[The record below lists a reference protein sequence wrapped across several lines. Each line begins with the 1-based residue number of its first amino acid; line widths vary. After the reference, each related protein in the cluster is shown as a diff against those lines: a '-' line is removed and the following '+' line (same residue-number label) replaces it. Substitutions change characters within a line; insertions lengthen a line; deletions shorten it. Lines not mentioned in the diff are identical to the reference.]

1 MNIDAVKVANPTY
14 DAALGEY
21 TAMVRFDYSKG
32 VDGSTGQINLI
43 CRTNA
48 EEIEAPKVVIERLV
62 AHAIYQLKWMPEF
75 QKGDDF
81 LTVAPAAGG
90 LISMIEEPKQATCAA
105 FV

>member
-1 MNIDAVKVANPTY
+1 MNIDAIKVAKPTY
-14 DAALGEY
+14 DAAKGEY
-21 TAMVRFDYSKG
+21 AAMVRFDYSEG
-32 VDGSTGQINLI
+32 MDGSTGQINMI

-48 EEIEAPKVVIERLV
+48 QKAEAAKVVNERLV

>member
-62 AHAIYQLKWMPEF
+62 AHAIYQLKWIPEF
-75 QKGDDF
+75 QKGDDS
-81 LTVAPAAGG
+81 LTVAPAVGG
-90 LISMIEEPKQATCAA
+90 ITPALEKLKQVPCVAL
-105 FV
+105 V